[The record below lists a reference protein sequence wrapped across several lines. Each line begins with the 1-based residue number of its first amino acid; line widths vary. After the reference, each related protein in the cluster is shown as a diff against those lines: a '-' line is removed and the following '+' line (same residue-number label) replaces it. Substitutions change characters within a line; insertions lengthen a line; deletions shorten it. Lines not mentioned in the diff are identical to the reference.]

1 MSESDEPSS
10 AQLEEAENRYR
21 QGVEAYRE
29 ERYKDAIDLFLE
41 SDQLAPSPAL
51 SFNIARAYDNIQ
63 DTAGS
68 LKYYRDYLRRAP
80 DAEDRDQVEALIS
93 EREQRLLER
102 GVQQLT
108 VMSEPKGAT
117 LSIDGEPVGVT
128 PWTGE
133 IAPGEHLL
141 LVRRSGFADSE
152 RRVQLAA
159 DRSQDVVVRLVPGQ
173 ALTET
178 VEPVPPAAPPAPPE
192 PPPRHEAAPPQSG
205 LGVWP
210 WVALGAGAAT
220 LGAAATFELLRG
232 SSEDDARDAHS
243 QVEFATKYDEALG
256 HQRTARVLA
265 GVGGGLLVLSGVL
278 FYIDLGANERPEAV
292 AVSCGATGCFGNL
305 QGVF

>member
-178 VEPVPPAAPPAPPE
+178 VEPVPPAAPSAPSESPS
-192 PPPRHEAAPPQSG
+192 RHEAAPPQSG